1 MGESLLA
8 HTRKSC
14 RFFYGYSIKNW
25 KNEIAGGLS
34 RFGAWP
40 KWGSLLTIGY
50 EAEGEGGRS
59 AYAYEGK
66 GKKMKYEVTMSYT
79 YEVDSDNIERSLLT
93 LEFPEFTYGEGE
105 YLEGNS
111 SWKEIN

>member
-1 MGESLLA
+1 
-8 HTRKSC
+8 
-14 RFFYGYSIKNW
+14 
-25 KNEIAGGLS
+25 
-34 RFGAWP
+34 
-40 KWGSLLTIGY
+40 
-50 EAEGEGGRS
+50 
-59 AYAYEGK
+59 
-66 GKKMKYEVTMSYT
+66 MKYEVTMSYT

>member
-1 MGESLLA
+1 MPVYPGEVVGFARVVCYNL
-8 HTRKSC
+8 
-14 RFFYGYSIKNW
+14 F
-25 KNEIAGGLS
+25 
-34 RFGAWP
+34 
-40 KWGSLLTIGY
+40 